1 MKEKIINIVKIREE
15 DINDIKKLKEF
26 PKRILLLKNDK
37 TSTSNSQYKNEKN
50 VLIYDITNNTNNN
63 LSKSEYSNYSCDETN
78 QKTQS
83 LNSNY
88 YYSNSFQQSDSNI
101 IIEEDVSE
109 KKFNIVRANYY
120 LKYKFYD
127 IPLNTDN
134 FNIKYPSI
142 YYIDDKYYAYVY
154 PNDLMTYS
162 ITISGYMIKNTNNKV
177 EVLADEETN
186 KSIYYNSLGLFFC
199 GESIE
204 NVIGGEIQIKVC
216 EPNKYMCKN
225 CIERNKKK
233 YNIKKNYLINING
246 RVCKKNLGFYHCF
259 GHFLI
264 GNQIED
270 CITKFQCKACQ
281 FISDIFR

>member
-1 MKEKIINIVKIREE
+1 MKQSIKITKIREE
-15 DINDIKKLKEF
+15 DINNIKKLKEF
-26 PKRILLLKNDK
+26 PNIIHFLKNGK

-50 VLIYDITNNTNNN
+50 LLIYDITNNVSNIN
-63 LSKSEYSNYSCDETN
+63 LSESNNSCNQTAQETISIYSNIID
-78 QKTQS
+78 
-83 LNSNY
+83 L
-88 YYSNSFQQSDSNI
+88 NSFQQSNSSI
-101 IIEEDVSE
+101 IIEEDVPE

-134 FNIKYPSI
+134 FNIKYPPI
-142 YYIDDKYYAYVY
+142 YYINDKYYAYVY
-154 PNDLMTYS
+154 PNDLTTYS
-162 ITISGYMIKNTNNKV
+162 IAISGYMIKNTNNKI
-177 EVLADEETN
+177 ENLAEEEKN

-199 GESIE
+199 GQTIE
-204 NVIGGEIQIKVC
+204 NVIGDETQIKVC

-225 CIERNKKK
+225 CIERNKRK

-259 GHFLI
+259 GHFLC

-270 CITKFQCKACQ
+270 CISKFQCKACQ
-281 FISDIFR
+281 FISDNFL